1 MENFKDGKKVWRV
14 LSEREANR
22 RRNLEELRKFMEE
35 IGDAKKS
42 PKTLLRL
49 AVYTD
54 GIKANDAAEIIGV
67 SKKVIRAFMIFL
79 LKRRLVEV
87 ESVKHPNPTIKA
99 TKEVQKKVGKALQKN
114 AKPKKEGKKERH
126 PEIERI
132 LEEVTLPHEHEFK
145 LESVEKTVPSE
156 QDLWEGEIYLVTEGG
171 EERAQKIYKKMIE
184 KEHSGLYI
192 TRENPRHIKERLNIT
207 ECEFI
212 WITQSKS
219 EPEYQTVSGIQD
231 LSISVGDFLEKNKNS
246 AIILDGLQY
255 LIANNN
261 FQLVHKLI
269 QQLRDKISITDSI
282 MLIPINPDTL
292 EERQLPLLKAEC
304 KTI

>member
-114 AKPKKEGKKERH
+114 AKPKKEGKKEAKNG
-126 PEIERI
+126 
-132 LEEVTLPHEHEFK
+132 L
-145 LESVEKTVPSE
+145 
-156 QDLWEGEIYLVTEGG
+156 
-171 EERAQKIYKKMIE
+171 KM
-184 KEHSGLYI
+184 
-192 TRENPRHIKERLNIT
+192 RL
-207 ECEFI
+207 
-212 WITQSKS
+212 K
-219 EPEYQTVSGIQD
+219 
-231 LSISVGDFLEKNKNS
+231 
-246 AIILDGLQY
+246 
-255 LIANNN
+255 
-261 FQLVHKLI
+261 
-269 QQLRDKISITDSI
+269 
-282 MLIPINPDTL
+282 
-292 EERQLPLLKAEC
+292 
-304 KTI
+304 